1 MYFQDIK
8 EMQVDYVLMLDNLKA
23 QNEERRKE
31 WATVKMI
38 DFAHTFPSE
47 EVQAVDQNY
56 LFGIENLVKIF
67 EEFLKECDQ

>member
-1 MYFQDIK
+1 MQDIK
-8 EMQVDYVLMLDNLKA
+8 EMQVDYVLMLDNLRH
-23 QNEERRKE
+23 QQEDRRKE

-38 DFAHTFPSE
+38 DFAHTFPSDDCT
-47 EVQAVDQNY
+47 AVDQNY